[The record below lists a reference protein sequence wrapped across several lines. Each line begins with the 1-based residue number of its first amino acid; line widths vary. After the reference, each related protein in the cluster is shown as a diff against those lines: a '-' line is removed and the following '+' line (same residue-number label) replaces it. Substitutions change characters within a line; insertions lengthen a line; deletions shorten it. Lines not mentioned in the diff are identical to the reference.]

1 MAAPTPSATGTTQ
14 PSGWRA
20 SGRWLSKDPQH
31 FAGGDTNLY
40 GYVRNDPLNLNDP
53 SGMGPHDGFFSY
65 KRRVDDAYLD
75 AFNSNAPDSVVQA
88 AQDRSNQA
96 AAVTIVVAEVLPQV
110 ASVVVT
116 AVDFV
121 RPNPTAASG
130 LDFEGYLSSANSL
143 EAEGIDASDEALA
156 AQADRVAARNLEDAA
171 SDAQRD
177 AINRAAYGEAS
188 SNLSKAT
195 NNGNYRFDRPPTPAQ
210 QINNSFAQII
220 ADNHPR

>member
-1 MAAPTPSATGTTQ
+1 
-14 PSGWRA
+14 
-20 SGRWLSKDPQH
+20 
-31 FAGGDTNLY
+31 
-40 GYVRNDPLNLNDP
+40 
-53 SGMGPHDGFFSY
+53 MGPHDGFFSY